1 MTRHAIFIEPT
12 GTLQT
17 QIAEMKGR
25 VRAIL
30 PESPYCDHPAH
41 SSIVVAPLKDPAA
54 GASHLPASL
63 AIAPFT
69 VHVGEPIVF
78 FEDAFTAGHTL
89 AWRVQ
94 SNSALLA
101 LQHTVAQL
109 LAPLVDQQA
118 LPPLPPPIAREP
130 FLSSYQ
136 RFGFP
141 FVGDHWIP
149 HFTIASLR
157 TARTH
162 PMITTF
168 LAQPESF
175 ELPVAEIS
183 LWLVSGETHT
193 KLRTIKLEGR
203 A

>member
-12 GTLQT
+12 GTLLT
-17 QIAEMKGR
+17 RIDEMKGT
-25 VRAIL
+25 VRALL
-30 PESPYCDHPAH
+30 PGSPYCDHPAH

-69 VHVGEPIVF
+69 IQAGEPIVF
-78 FEDAFTAGHTL
+78 YEDAFTAGHTL
-89 AWRVQ
+89 AWRARPN
-94 SNSALLA
+94 SNLLA
-101 LQHTVAQL
+101 LQRAVAHL
-109 LAPLVDQQA
+109 LAPLVDRQA
-118 LPPLPPPIAREP
+118 LPPLPPSIAREP

-168 LAQPESF
+168 LAQAESF
-175 ELPVAEIS
+175 ALPVTEIS
-183 LWLVSGETHT
+183 LWLVSGEAHT
-193 KLRTIKLEGR
+193 KLRTIKLEGQP
-203 A
+203 

>member
-12 GTLQT
+12 GALKAR
-17 QIAEMKGR
+17 IDELKGQ

-30 PESPYCDHPAH
+30 PGSPYCDHPAH
-41 SSIVVAPLKDPAA
+41 SSLFVAPLKDPAA

-63 AIAPFT
+63 AIAPLT
-69 VHVGEPIVF
+69 IYVGEPIVF
-78 FEDAFTAGHTL
+78 YDDAFTAGHTL
-89 AWRVQ
+89 AWRAR
-94 SNSALLA
+94 SDSALQA
-101 LQHTVAQL
+101 LQRTVAQL
-109 LAPLVDQQA
+109 LAPFVDPQA
-118 LPPLPPPIAREP
+118 LPPLPPSIAREP

-162 PMITTF
+162 PMITAF
-168 LAQPESF
+168 LAHPESF

-183 LWLVSGETHT
+183 LWLVAGETHT
-193 KLRTIKLEGR
+193 KLRTIKLEGPP
-203 A
+203 